1 MKNSEYIL
9 YLDMDGVLVD
19 YSSGWWAIAKQL
31 GIKPVQIKGE
41 FEFTK
46 EDISRVHSQTRQPAF
61 WSGLGWELG
70 GEELWGAA
78 NVLFENI
85 HILSST
91 AAKNDVLAGKIVE
104 EGKLIWLKEN
114 LHPHLPSSNIHIVS
128 EGVKKAQYADK
139 LAILVDDRKST
150 IQAFKAAGGYGILHS
165 AKRYRKTIE
174 ELKDVALPLG
184 LGEIARSIPVVRRQF
199 WNRR

>member
-1 MKNSEYIL
+1 MKNTEYIL
-9 YLDMDGVLVD
+9 YLDMDGCLVD
-19 YSSGWWAIAKQL
+19 YSSGWWAIVKQL
-31 GIKPVQIKGE
+31 GVEPVQIQGE
-41 FEFTK
+41 TEFTK
-46 EDISRVHSQTRQPAF
+46 EDISRIYGQTRQPAF

-91 AAKNDVLAGKIVE
+91 AAKNDVQAGKIVE

-139 LAILVDDRKST
+139 MAILVDDRKST
-150 IQAFKAAGGYGILHS
+150 IQAFKAAGGYGILHDS
-165 AKRYRKTIE
+165 KKYRKTIE
-174 ELKDVALPLG
+174 ELKDIARPLS
-184 LGEIARSIPVVRRQF
+184 LGEIARSFVSRRQF
-199 WNRR
+199 WNGR